1 MRPRYVKRTV
11 LGMVVLAAM
20 LAGSIARATGNIDPA
35 NNFAW
40 SENAGWI
47 NFAPANG
54 GVTVSRAGLSG
65 YAWAE
70 NIGWI
75 KLAALGSTYGNTT
88 TNDWGVKLVGKTL
101 QGFAWSENA
110 GWINFAPTQGG
121 GVTISN
127 GWFNGY
133 AWSENVGW
141 VQFQNASPAYGVR
154 TTASLWAATAV
165 LFQ

>member
-1 MRPRYVKRTV
+1 MRRWTTIAWAT
-11 LGMVVLAAM
+11 GLAAL
-20 LAGSIARATGNIDPA
+20 LAGSITWAGGNIDQA
-35 NNFAW
+35 NSFAW

-47 NFAPANG
+47 NFAPSNAV
-54 GVTVSRAGLSG
+54 VTVTAGQGLSG

-75 KLAALGSTYGNTT
+75 KLAAVGSTYGNTT
-88 TNDWGVKLVGKTL
+88 TNDWGVKLAGKTL
-101 QGFAWSENA
+101 SGFAWSENT
-110 GWINFAPTQGG
+110 GWINFAPSNG

-141 VQFQNASPAYGVR
+141 IHLNGTPTYGVR
-154 TTASLWAATAV
+154 TTASLVVGTIITIR
-165 LFQ
+165 